1 MGKDVKVNIP
11 DHLFGQLKS
20 YLWKTAFKSI
30 DDFVTFVLQD
40 YLDQN
45 DPQENKKLSQ
55 DETEEI
61 TKRLENLGYL

>member
-20 YLWKTAFKSI
+20 YLEKTDFNSV

-45 DPQENKKLSQ
+45 DPQENKNLSQ

>member
-20 YLWKTAFKSI
+20 YLKKTAFNSV

-45 DPQENKKLSQ
+45 DPQENKNLSQ

>member
-11 DHLFGQLKS
+11 DHLFGQLNS
-20 YLWKTAFKSI
+20 YLEKTAFNSV

-45 DPQENKKLSQ
+45 DPQENRNLSQ

>member
-20 YLWKTAFKSI
+20 YLGKTAFKSI

>member
-11 DHLFGQLKS
+11 DHLFGQLKG
-20 YLWKTAFKSI
+20 YLEKTAFNSV

-45 DPQENKKLSQ
+45 DPQENKNLSQ

>member
-20 YLWKTAFKSI
+20 YLEKTSFKYV

-45 DPQENKKLSQ
+45 EPQENKNLSQ

>member
-20 YLWKTAFKSI
+20 YLDKTCFKSI

-45 DPQENKKLSQ
+45 DPQENKNLSQ

>member
-1 MGKDVKVNIP
+1 MGKEVKVNIP

-20 YLWKTAFKSI
+20 YLEKTAFKSI

-45 DPQENKKLSQ
+45 DPQENKNLSQ